1 MQNMKKRTQAMFGN
15 FYSFQQNIAD
25 DERAKRVLFRAGVFW
40 QLYLLRGV
48 VTNFSHFSEFIN
60 GVTC

>member
-1 MQNMKKRTQAMFGN
+1 MQNVTKRTQAMFGIF
-15 FYSFQQNIAD
+15 FYSFQNIAD
-25 DERAKRVLFRAGVFW
+25 DDRAKRVLFRAGVFW